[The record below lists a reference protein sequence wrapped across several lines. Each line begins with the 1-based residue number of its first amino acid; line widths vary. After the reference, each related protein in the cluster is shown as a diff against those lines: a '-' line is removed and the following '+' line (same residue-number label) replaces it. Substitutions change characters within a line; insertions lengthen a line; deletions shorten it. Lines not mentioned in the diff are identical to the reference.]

1 MKVEFDRIRNIDRN
15 ELQFI
20 QKLKPLRKYSSKY
33 NNDEFVG
40 NQLFKFACMDNEI
53 IKHPK

>member
-20 QKLKPLRKYSSKY
+20 QKLKPLRKYSSKA
-33 NNDEFVG
+33 NNDEFVE
-40 NQLFKFACMDNEI
+40 NQLFKFALMDYKI
-53 IKHPK
+53 IKPPK